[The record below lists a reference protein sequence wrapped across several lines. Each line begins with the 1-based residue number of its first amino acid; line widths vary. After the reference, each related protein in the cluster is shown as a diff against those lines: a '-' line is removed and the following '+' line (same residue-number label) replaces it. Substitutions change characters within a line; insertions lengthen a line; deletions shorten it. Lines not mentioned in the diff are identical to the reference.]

1 MLSISSRAED
11 ILIGGASL
19 KTIQDTV
26 VLTESGKIEYKEL
39 AQLDPAFVRYL
50 QCLPQPLSTA
60 WGPFCEL
67 SHFVQRTDFER
78 AWLVR
83 DGSIAIT
90 IMLSCFTLFKLLLL
104 LVLLLLL
111 LSSLRWR
118 RHPCTLHVWSGT
130 TVSKSCL
137 NPRRA
142 GLVHQGTASRF
153 LSQRETAQRRR
164 SSTRSMSTSNGWRA
178 LGGWCSS
185 GSRTTTCICSSR

>member
-67 SHFVQRTDFER
+67 SHFVKRTDFER

-83 DGSIAIT
+83 DGSIATT

-104 LVLLLLL
+104 LLLLL

-118 RHPCTLHVWSGT
+118 RHPCTFHVWWDT
-130 TVSKSCL
+130 TVSKTCQE
-137 NPRRA
+137 PRKAARI
-142 GLVHQGTASRF
+142 HQDTAPRF
-153 LSQRETAQRRR
+153 PSQGGTAQRQR
-164 SSTRSMSTSNGWRA
+164 SSTRSMSTSNGCRA
-178 LGGWCSS
+178 LGRWSSS
-185 GSRTTTCICSSR
+185 GSRTTTRICSRR

>member
-67 SHFVQRTDFER
+67 SHFVQEHGRCDGGCLLYGCMCGDER
-78 AWLVR
+78 GILTR
-83 DGSIAIT
+83 
-90 IMLSCFTLFKLLLL
+90 
-104 LVLLLLL
+104 
-111 LSSLRWR
+111 LR
-118 RHPCTLHVWSGT
+118 
-130 TVSKSCL
+130 
-137 NPRRA
+137 
-142 GLVHQGTASRF
+142 
-153 LSQRETAQRRR
+153 
-164 SSTRSMSTSNGWRA
+164 
-178 LGGWCSS
+178 
-185 GSRTTTCICSSR
+185 